1 VLESA
6 GEPAKLKRYA
16 LTGAPGAGKTAIVR
30 RLAVEGFKVVDEAA
44 TDIIAAKQAQGVE
57 EPWARHAFIDEIVEL
72 QRTRLLES
80 ANGSGEVQFHDR
92 SVFCTAALSDYLGYP
107 RSLTLQNEL
116 ERAVTQC
123 WFEREV
129 FFIRSLGFVTPTA
142 ARRISFEEAIR
153 FERMHEEVYR
163 EFGFAI
169 VFVEPASVTDRAS
182 QIKAFVR
189 AGHGS

>member
-1 VLESA
+1 ML
-6 GEPAKLKRYA
+6 GEPAKLKRYV

-30 RLAVEGFKVVDEAA
+30 QLEADGFKVVEEAA

-57 EPWARHAFIDEIVEL
+57 EPWTRHAFIDEIIEL

-80 ANGSGEVQFHDR
+80 ANGTGEVQFHDR
-92 SVFCTAALSDYLGYP
+92 SIFCTAALSDYLGYP
-107 RSLTLQNEL
+107 RSLILRNEL
-116 ERAVTQC
+116 ESAIAQR

-129 FFIRSLGFVTPTA
+129 FFMRSLGFVTPTA

-163 EFGFAI
+163 EFGFELI
-169 VFVEPASVTDRAS
+169 FVEPAGVTDRAN
-182 QIKAFVR
+182 QIKAFVQ